1 MEMSNNSIKGIVEI
15 QKSLHS
21 QFDPLLKAMKPI
33 ESNLAMTQQLVR
45 TTFGPFEE
53 IRRDYRRLKLM
64 LESDRK
70 FRRMH
75 DLMLTVGHRFY
86 RPDITEIP
94 KLLRKFNSIGIT
106 MKRNEEQMRR
116 AVEAMQTP
124 WLDIENKF
132 RSISGFAKVQDIGH
146 ALRTM
151 RAFDTRLT
159 KPLRV
164 DLGDWRQK
172 INLPSEIFINP
183 LARTSFYAERGLNPT
198 LTEFPADAFDQIIAS
213 ADLKIK
219 RTSVPMVADY
229 ALEPKIEDEEEVA
242 FKRTN
247 AAHDLIQHLET
258 QIRKF
263 IDEEMK
269 KVFGKNWTEHQ
280 VPGEIR
286 QQWLKKRRKARDN
299 NDCER
304 PLIDY
309 AAFSDYEQIIT
320 RKDNWERVFKP
331 IFSRRTSVQES
342 FWRLYPVRNCTM
354 HARLITQ
361 DDELYLYAETKR
373 ILTAIRRET

>member
-1 MEMSNNSIKGIVEI
+1 MEI
-15 QKSLHS
+15 QKSLRS
-21 QFDPLLKAMKPI
+21 QFGPLLKATKSI

-45 TTFGPFEE
+45 TAFGPFEAVRQ
-53 IRRDYRRLKLM
+53 IDRFLNLM

-70 FRRMH
+70 FRRMY
-75 DLMLTVGHRFY
+75 DLMLKVEHRFY
-86 RPDITEIP
+86 RPDITEVSR
-94 KLLRKFNSIGIT
+94 LLREFESIGIT
-106 MKRNEEQMRR
+106 MKRKEEQMRR
-116 AVEAMQTP
+116 AVEVMQMP

-132 RSISGFAKVQDIGH
+132 RSISGFAKVQDIGY

-159 KPLRV
+159 EALRV

-183 LARTSFYAERGLNPT
+183 LARTSFYAERGLNPI

-219 RTSVPMVADY
+219 RTSVPIVAAY
-229 ALEPKIEDEEEVA
+229 AWEPKIEDDEEVA
-242 FKRTN
+242 FQRTN
-247 AAHDLIQHLET
+247 AAHDLFQRFET

-280 VPGEIR
+280 VPGAIR
-286 QQWLKKRRKARDN
+286 QQWLEKRQKARDN
-299 NDCER
+299 NDCEK
-304 PLIDY
+304 PLIAY
-309 AAFSDYEQIIT
+309 TAFSDYEQIIT
-320 RKDNWERVFKP
+320 RNDNWERVFKP

-342 FWRLYPVRNCTM
+342 FGRLYPIRNCTM

-361 DDELYLYAETKR
+361 DDELYLYVETKR
-373 ILTAIRRET
+373 ILKAIGLET